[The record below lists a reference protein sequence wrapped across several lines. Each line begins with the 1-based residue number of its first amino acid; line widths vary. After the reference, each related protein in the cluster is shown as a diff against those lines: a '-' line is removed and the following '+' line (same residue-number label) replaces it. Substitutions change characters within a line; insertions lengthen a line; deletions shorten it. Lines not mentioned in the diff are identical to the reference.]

1 MNHILKCHEIVKT
14 DFVRGQNCYLYDS
27 RGKRYVDLE
36 SGIWSTAL
44 GHGHPRISQV
54 IRAQLEK
61 VIHLGTR
68 YPSPL
73 ADEAAIEVLDIVGL
87 GDGKCVFLSS
97 GSEAVE
103 FAVQI
108 ARRTVTKPLFLTFST
123 SYLAA
128 YGSAGRKS
136 ADEWQL
142 IDWSNGTPPD
152 PKECLQGIPFDQI
165 GAFVFEAGGS
175 GSGFVR
181 FPPQPL
187 VHEIARRVKQEGGLI
202 VANEVTT
209 GLGRTGKWFG
219 FQHYTIQ
226 PDIVALGKGLGN
238 GYPVSAVAMRR
249 GIAEQA
255 ENSGFHYAQSH
266 QNDPLGCAVAREV
279 IATLREEHWIERGNT
294 VGAFL
299 LEGLKRLEKRHAVVK
314 EARGRGMLLGLELY
328 PHEHLSVQSAYRQ
341 LLEGGFLVGYYSA
354 GNVLR
359 FDPALTMEKDDIRDL
374 LESLDRILA
383 GTGPQAG

>member
-354 GNVLR
+354 GNVLQIGR
-359 FDPALTMEKDDIRDL
+359 ASCRERV
-374 LESLDRILA
+374 
-383 GTGPQAG
+383 

>member
-128 YGSAGRKS
+128 YGSRQKERRRMA
-136 ADEWQL
+136 
-142 IDWSNGTPPD
+142 ID
-152 PKECLQGIPFDQI
+152 
-165 GAFVFEAGGS
+165 
-175 GSGFVR
+175 
-181 FPPQPL
+181 
-187 VHEIARRVKQEGGLI
+187 
-202 VANEVTT
+202 
-209 GLGRTGKWFG
+209 
-219 FQHYTIQ
+219 
-226 PDIVALGKGLGN
+226 
-238 GYPVSAVAMRR
+238 
-249 GIAEQA
+249 
-255 ENSGFHYAQSH
+255 
-266 QNDPLGCAVAREV
+266 
-279 IATLREEHWIERGNT
+279 
-294 VGAFL
+294 
-299 LEGLKRLEKRHAVVK
+299 
-314 EARGRGMLLGLELY
+314 
-328 PHEHLSVQSAYRQ
+328 
-341 LLEGGFLVGYYSA
+341 
-354 GNVLR
+354 
-359 FDPALTMEKDDIRDL
+359 
-374 LESLDRILA
+374 
-383 GTGPQAG
+383 